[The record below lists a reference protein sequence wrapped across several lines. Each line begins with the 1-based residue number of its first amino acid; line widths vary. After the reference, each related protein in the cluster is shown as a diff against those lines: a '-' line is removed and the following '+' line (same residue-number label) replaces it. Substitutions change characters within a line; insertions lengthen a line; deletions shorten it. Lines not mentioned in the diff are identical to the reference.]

1 MDDKKK
7 YIVKTMPAPQEKPEV
22 KDIPISEISVQRLI
36 DDGLLI
42 LYRETRHLLTASARG
57 KLDAPSARDL
67 RDNLKLLFELKDR
80 EGESLKGLTD
90 EEMKALAEAA
100 INGPTNDK

>member
-1 MDDKKK
+1 MKRYSKLTTDLSSLKGPQ
-7 YIVKTMPAPQEKPEV
+7 IEAPL
-22 KDIPISEISVQRLI
+22 ISEISIQRLI
-36 DDGLLI
+36 DDSLSVLYREVKNLLI
-42 LYRETRHLLTASARG
+42 LSAKG

-90 EEMKALAEAA
+90 EQINEMLEARK
-100 INGPTNDK
+100 TLTQDE